1 MSPRLWLPLIVVA
14 LACASENTAPSGTF
28 VRAQKDYLKALEQCQ
43 EKYLWDISADG
54 GAGAAQTKDDAE
66 FSACLAP
73 AKTTLEQQMR
83 QAQSLDAGPRE
94 GS

>member
-1 MSPRLWLPLIVVA
+1 MH
-14 LACASENTAPSGTF
+14 
-28 VRAQKDYLKALEQCQ
+28 ALEQCQ
-43 EKYLWDISADG
+43 EKYLWENSADG
-54 GAGAAQTKDDAE
+54 GTGAAQTKDDAE

-83 QAQSLDAGPRE
+83 QAQSLDAGSGG